1 VHCVSSPPH
10 VVELTVVVALSQA
23 VVWVQPPPNVH
34 AGLPPPAVVLHAA
47 ALAGEAGHVT
57 AAQLP
62 VYEQPPATVPVLH
75 SAVVLSFAPVSHV
88 A

>member
-1 VHCVSSPPH
+1 LSSPRH
-10 VVELTVVVALSQA
+10 VVEVSDAVALSHA
-23 VVWVQPPPNVH
+23 VVCVQPPPKVH
-34 AGLPPPAVVLHAA
+34 AGLPPPAVVLQAA
-47 ALAGEAGHVT
+47 ALAGEAGHVI

-62 VYEQPPATVPVLH
+62 VYEQPPATVPVLQ